1 MKKKHTVPSLR
12 TTMTLCLAAS
22 VLAGCATRPPR
33 QPPAPVSLPPPPP
46 DQMVVLPPPPPPPVV
61 RPMPP
66 PIATRAPRAV
76 PTPSPAVNTPAAPRA
91 GTSHTVK
98 KGESLSTIA
107 ARNKISTRELA
118 EYNRIADVNR
128 VRAGQV
134 ILIPGGT
141 TSTPAVKNSSPR
153 AVPPSA
159 PSIAGTSYVVQS
171 GDSLSTVAARN
182 GTTVAALKSANNL
195 TSDRIRVGQTLKLP
209 GASGGSVA
217 DSVVTGG
224 TETTT
229 PAPEATPASPRPTST
244 PMPLAG
250 GTLLEP
256 APAATPKPTAVPDAA
271 VGKAFPIV
279 VEQGETLADIARSYI
294 VPIEEIRKI
303 NNLPANAEVKA
314 GDTLLIPPSVY

>member
-1 MKKKHTVPSLR
+1 
-12 TTMTLCLAAS
+12 
-22 VLAGCATRPPR
+22 
-33 QPPAPVSLPPPPP
+33 
-46 DQMVVLPPPPPPPVV
+46 
-61 RPMPP
+61 MPP

-98 KGESLSTIA
+98 KGECLSTIA

-118 EYNRIADVNR
+118 EYNRNADVNR

-141 TSTPAVKNSSPR
+141 ASTPAVNNGSTR

-159 PSIAGTSYVVQS
+159 PSIAGKSYVVQS

-209 GASGGSVA
+209 GGTGGSVA
-217 DSVVTGG
+217 NNVVAGG
-224 TETTT
+224 TDTTN